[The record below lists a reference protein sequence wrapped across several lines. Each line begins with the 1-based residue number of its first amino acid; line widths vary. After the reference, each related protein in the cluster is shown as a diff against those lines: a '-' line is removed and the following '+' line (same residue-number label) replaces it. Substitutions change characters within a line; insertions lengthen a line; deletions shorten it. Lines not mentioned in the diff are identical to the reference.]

1 MISPGPSGT
10 AALPLLSE
18 TFGVPFHLGTCA
30 AAGAR
35 ILVPQLNGSA
45 ELSASLAALR
55 GCHARAVIPTSD
67 GRLLVAIPLP
77 DRGQTLAIGVFDSR
91 DIRLADRLAAGAE
104 RLLLQQQA
112 LSRSELDLTDC
123 LEQLT
128 FSMEEQSWLRS
139 LSRQIENCSARLD
152 LCEMAMTILPR
163 LCALIGA
170 ERLAYLPPDIADRP
184 ATAASGV
191 RWAGGPPIGVAH
203 CRKFLAAFGLRAVD
217 RAVVAQ
223 EADAPE
229 LFRPLG
235 LRSIVL
241 VAIAHRN
248 GVGGWLLAANRN
260 ASIVPLER
268 PSDGDAENASDSEFG
283 TIEAG
288 LLEAT
293 ATMLSSHVRTSDALQ
308 QREDLIFRLM
318 RTMSSA
324 IDARDTYTR
333 GHSQRVGR
341 YAMEIG
347 RQMGL
352 DPQDCQ
358 QLFLTG
364 LLHDLGKIG
373 VPDHVLLKA
382 GRLSPEEFDL
392 IKMHPEIGHRILQP
406 IPELSFS
413 LPGVLHH
420 HERMDGRGYPH
431 GLAGDEIPLMARIL
445 ATADAFDAMTSNRT
459 YRAAMS
465 EDRAREILNEDAG
478 AQWDTDVVSAFLSS
492 NDIAA
497 LGEISEGVSSE
508 LISVNPS
515 IFEDDDDPLKWE
527 NHSMIIGSQILESTE
542 IML

>member
-1 MISPGPSGT
+1 
-10 AALPLLSE
+10 LLSE

-35 ILVPQLNGSA
+35 ILVPQLNGFPALEASV
-45 ELSASLAALR
+45 ASLR
-55 GCHARAVIPTSD
+55 SHQARAVVPTSD
-67 GRLLVAIPLP
+67 GRLLIAVPIP
-77 DRGQTLAIGVFDSR
+77 DQRHSLAVGVFDSN
-91 DIRLADRLAAGAE
+91 DVRLADRLAAGAE
-104 RLLLQQQA
+104 RLLAQQQA
-112 LSRSELDLTDC
+112 LSRSEHELTDC

-139 LSRQIENCSARLD
+139 LSRQIENCSARQE
-152 LCEMAMTILPR
+152 LCEMAMAILPR

-170 ERLAYLPPDIADRP
+170 ERLGYLPPDIADRP
-184 ATAASGV
+184 ATAASSV
-191 RWAGGPPIGVAH
+191 RWVGGPPISVAH
-203 CRKFLAAFGLRAVD
+203 CRKFLAAYGLRAVD

-223 EADAPE
+223 ESDSPE

-241 VAIAHRN
+241 VAISHRN
-248 GVGGWLLAANRN
+248 GVGGWLFAANRN

-268 PSDGDAENASDSEFG
+268 SVDDSDPSSDDEFG
-283 TIEAG
+283 TVEAG

-293 ATMLSSHVRTSDALQ
+293 ATMLSSHVRTADALQ

-324 IDARDTYTR
+324 IDARDAYTR

-347 RQMGL
+347 RQLGL
-352 DPQDCQ
+352 EQNECQ

-373 VPDHVLLKA
+373 VPDHVLLKP

-431 GLAGDEIPLMARIL
+431 GLSGEEIPMMARIL
-445 ATADAFDAMTSNRT
+445 AAADAFDAMTSSRT

-465 EDRAREILNEDAG
+465 EDRAREILNEG
-478 AQWDTDVVSAFLSS
+478 SGTQWDTDVISAFMNA
-492 NDIAA
+492 NDLAA
-497 LGEISEGVSSE
+497 LGESCEGVSSE

-515 IFEDDDDPLKWE
+515 IFEDDEDPRKWQ
-527 NHSMIIGSQILESTE
+527 NHSMVMTSQMLESTE
-542 IML
+542 VML